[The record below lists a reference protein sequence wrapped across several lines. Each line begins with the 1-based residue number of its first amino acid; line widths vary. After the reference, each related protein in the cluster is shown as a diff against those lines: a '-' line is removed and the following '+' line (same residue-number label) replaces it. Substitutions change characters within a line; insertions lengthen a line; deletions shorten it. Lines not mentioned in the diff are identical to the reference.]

1 MVNQIIA
8 RGIQRDKSVNIPR
21 KNPTLFAGHILV
33 FSRLSGLAFVV
44 LLVGLIPFPGI
55 VNAPPTVVTIAG
67 DASVGT
73 ASIATLGGQK
83 LLEDSTGRLLAVYV
97 DSSGRIGITYNN
109 GDPISSGWS
118 TPTKSSAPTVGYA
131 RPAAALVSLTSL
143 RIIVEGG
150 SGSGHVND
158 LPVSIQRDLQSN
170 IIGLSF
176 GTRILLDGSGF
187 AKNPTAILA
196 HNGDILAGW
205 NWLNSGDS
213 SRVKTFRWRASGG
226 WSSLTGSST
235 LPDDAIVDLSNKVTT
250 IPGLVQRGDN
260 HHIYLIG
267 NRGSSSPSTTLIYN
281 KAVFDGTNWSWG
293 PQNLSFETNAAR
305 GVEDSPSV
313 AWDPLRS
320 HVMVSY
326 DISGT
331 DKYGVFTLNAADGK
345 AHLDTGD
352 LAVSDNDW
360 GSIAA
365 DPSTGVY
372 FLFLVDAPSDGAGG
386 RVGYTSFTGGSWNT
400 TLTPIDS
407 DTSSIGISIRRTGS
421 TSSFDLVY
429 AKGTTSPASI
439 QFFRMGSVPVSLTA
453 GFTFTPASPS
463 AGQPVS
469 FTASATGGTPPYS
482 FTWDF
487 GDGGTA
493 TGATVTHTYSADGSY
508 SVRLVTTDSASGTVT
523 SERFVL
529 VGGFAFAAV
538 GDFGFN
544 SRTDANWRSMSTSG
558 AGFVL
563 ALGDL
568 LYNIPPPTEEDW
580 CREFKSH
587 IANVELIVGN
597 HETFE
602 SNVTFGGGS
611 INKFLA
617 HCPFTLGSFTGT
629 YGFHYYF
636 DYPAINPLA
645 RFVMVMPGIW
655 NGTSSSSSVSYR
667 NGTATQQW
675 VGGAIDSARAA
686 GIPWVVVGMHKTCI
700 TTGNQGCESGQDFM
714 RFLISKRVDLILQGH
729 DHNYQRSKQL
739 VCATEDLYVPSC
751 VVNDGSTGSYSKGAG
766 TIFLIDGTGG
776 DGTTPIGASD
786 PEAPYFAA
794 TDDNTFGYTLYTVS
808 GTVLRGQ
815 FVPTDGVFT
824 DAWTI
829 SAPADA
835 DFTIAASPVSL
846 TLPAE
851 SAGTSTVT
859 LASQGGFAGTISLS
873 TTVSPAGITSS
884 LTPVSVTLESG
895 GSATSTL
902 TVTTTS
908 STPVGSYTIVV
919 TGTSGSLSHSVTISV
934 SVTAEDFTISANPT
948 SLAVNI
954 GSSATATVTLAS
966 LGGFSG
972 TVSLSSTIIPS
983 GPSTSLNP
991 VSVALRT
998 RGSVSS
1004 TLTIATSAS
1013 TPLGNYT
1020 VTVRGESGT
1029 LSHFVTIN
1037 IRVVDFTISSA
1048 TSSLSIIQGTSGT
1061 TTITV
1066 ASLGGFTS
1074 AVGLSSMVFPSGL
1087 RTQFSPHQVS
1097 VSPSEQGVST
1107 LKVSVPRMAATGNYT
1122 VTVTGIS
1129 GSLSHS
1135 VIIIVTVM
1143 PRVAST
1149 TLVEE
1154 SSSPSDAAEVLLVE
1168 DGRPENHLS

>member
-1 MVNQIIA
+1 MLAV
-8 RGIQRDKSVNIPR
+8 
-21 KNPTLFAGHILV
+21 
-33 FSRLSGLAFVV
+33 SRLSGLAFVV

-83 LLEDSTGRLLAVYV
+83 LLEDSTGRLIAVYV

-109 GDPISSGWS
+109 GDPISSIWS
-118 TPTKSSAPTVGYA
+118 IPVKSSAPTVGYA
-131 RPAAALVSLTSL
+131 RPAAVLLSLASL

-158 LPVSIQRDLQSN
+158 LPVSIQRDPQSN
-170 IIGLSF
+170 IIGISF
-176 GTRILLDGSGF
+176 GTRILLDGSGL
-187 AKNPTAILA
+187 AKNPTAVLA

-213 SRVKTFRWRASGG
+213 SRVKTFRWRSSDG
-226 WSSLTGSST
+226 WSSFTGSSS
-235 LPDDAIVDLSNKVTT
+235 LPDDAIVDSSNRVTI

-260 HHIYLIG
+260 HHVYLIG

-305 GVEDSPSV
+305 GMEDSPSLG
-313 AWDPLRS
+313 WDPLRS
-320 HVMVSY
+320 HVVVSY

-331 DKYGVFTLNAADGK
+331 DRYGIFTLNSADGK

-360 GSIAA
+360 GSIAV
-365 DPSTGVY
+365 DPLTGVY

-407 DTSSIGISIRRTGS
+407 DMSSIGISIRRTGS

-482 FTWDF
+482 FTWNF
-487 GDGGTA
+487 GDGGMA

-508 SVRLVTTDSASGTVT
+508 SVRLVTTDSASGSVT

-544 SRTDANWRSMSTSG
+544 SRTEANWGSMSTSG

-563 ALGDL
+563 AMGDL

-587 IANVELIVGN
+587 ISNVELIVGN

-602 SNVTFGGGS
+602 SNVTFGGGT

-629 YGFHYYF
+629 YGFQYYF
-636 DYPAINPLA
+636 DYPSTNPLA

-655 NGTSSSSSVSYR
+655 NGTSSSSRVSYG

-675 VGGAIDSARAA
+675 VGGAIDSARAV

-700 TTGNQGCESGQDFM
+700 TAGNQGCESGQDFM
-714 RFLISKRVDLILQGH
+714 RFLLSKRVDLIIQGH

-815 FVPTDGVFT
+815 FVPTNGVFT

-829 SAPADA
+829 SAPVDA

-859 LASQGGFAGTISLS
+859 LASQGGFSGTILLS
-873 TTVSPAGITSS
+873 TTVSPAGVSAS
-884 LTPVSVTLESG
+884 LSPGSVILGSG
-895 GSATSTL
+895 GSALSTL

-919 TGTSGSLSHSVTISV
+919 TGASGSLSHSVTISV
-934 SVTAEDFTISANPT
+934 SVTAGPDFTISANPT
-948 SLAVNI
+948 SLTINI
-954 GSSATATVTLAS
+954 GSSATAAITLAS

-972 TVSLSSTIIPS
+972 AVSLSSTIAPS

-991 VSVALRT
+991 VSVALT
-998 RGSVSS
+998 AGGTSSS

-1029 LSHFVTIN
+1029 LSHSVTISVR
-1037 IRVVDFTISSA
+1037 IVDFTISFA
-1048 TSSLSIIQGTSGT
+1048 TSSLSIIQGTSAT

-1074 AVGLSSMVFPSGL
+1074 TVDLSSTVSPSGL
-1087 RTQFSPHQVS
+1087 RTQLSPRKVS
-1097 VSPSEQGVST
+1097 VSPTEQGFST
-1107 LKVSVPRMAATGNYT
+1107 LKVSVPRGAVTGNYT
-1122 VTVTGIS
+1122 VTVTGTS

-1135 VIIIVTVM
+1135 VSIIVTVM

-1154 SSSPSDAAEVLLVE
+1154 SSSPSDAAEVLLLVE
-1168 DGRPENHLS
+1168 AGRPKNHLS